1 MKSYYIQSINL
12 WIICVNANKFV
23 DMKTKDAIRKQ
34 WRQQVHTAED
44 VVVLDES
51 IAPFEFIGK
60 SGATIDTETVVKA
73 IKQSEL
79 KREHLSHRVIE
90 RIVAAMSN
98 RYDKIPDYKVIKS
111 AMQQELTDKQIAHVK
126 SEIETA
132 VLQNDDKA
140 YVDLIS
146 FNPNQKRKLRQVLK
160 SKGYQLSEESNWSV
174 LINL

>member
-79 KREHLSHRVIE
+79 KREHLSQ
-90 RIVAAMSN
+90 M
-98 RYDKIPDYKVIKS
+98 
-111 AMQQELTDKQIAHVK
+111 L
-126 SEIETA
+126 
-132 VLQNDDKA
+132 
-140 YVDLIS
+140 
-146 FNPNQKRKLRQVLK
+146 
-160 SKGYQLSEESNWSV
+160 G
-174 LINL
+174 

>member
-1 MKSYYIQSINL
+1 MKILRSYYIESINL
-12 WIICVNANKFV
+12 WIICVNADKFV

-79 KREHLSHRVIE
+79 KRERRSQML
-90 RIVAAMSN
+90 
-98 RYDKIPDYKVIKS
+98 
-111 AMQQELTDKQIAHVK
+111 
-126 SEIETA
+126 
-132 VLQNDDKA
+132 
-140 YVDLIS
+140 
-146 FNPNQKRKLRQVLK
+146 
-160 SKGYQLSEESNWSV
+160 G
-174 LINL
+174 